1 MNGIYLKEKQK
12 QHPTYSMNKIKNLKP
27 NPNSQYRQGYFKP
40 TNLEKY
46 KGDPSVII
54 YRSMWEHRFMTWCD
68 LHTNI
73 TSWCSEP
80 IGIPFLNPCAKLV
93 NGMYQSAI
101 HNYYVDFY
109 ITVQK
114 DEKVSE
120 SWLIEIKPG
129 MQVPTTEQLLRLSKM
144 ITEGNKTDKKI
155 RRYNHELKTLLV
167 NRAKFLAAKKFAEER
182 GCKFA
187 VCDEHFLF

>member
-1 MNGIYLKEKQK
+1 MSN
-12 QHPTYSMNKIKNLKP
+12 IKNLKP
-27 NPNSQYRQGYFKP
+27 NQNSSFRQGYFKP
-40 TNLEKY
+40 NNLAKY
-46 KGDPSVII
+46 KGDPSQII

-68 LHTNI
+68 IHPNI
-73 TSWCSEP
+73 TKWSSEP
-80 IGIPFLNPCAKLV
+80 VAIPYINPCAKLV
-93 NGMYQSAI
+93 NGSYQPAK

-109 ITVQK
+109 ILVEK
-114 DEKVSE
+114 DGETQ

-129 MQVPTTEQLLRLSKM
+129 MQVPTSEQLNRLGKM
-144 ITEGNKTDKKI
+144 INEGNKTDKKI
-155 RRYNHELKTLLV
+155 KRYNYELKTLLV

>member
-1 MNGIYLKEKQK
+1 MSN
-12 QHPTYSMNKIKNLKP
+12 IKNLKP
-27 NPNSQYRQGYFKP
+27 NQNSSFRQGYFKP
-40 TNLEKY
+40 NKPEKY
-46 KGDPSVII
+46 KGDPNQII

-68 LHTNI
+68 IHPNI
-73 TSWCSEP
+73 REWSSEP
-80 IGIPFLNPCAKLV
+80 VGIPYSNPCAKLI
-93 NGMYQSAI
+93 NGQYQSAI
-101 HNYYVDFY
+101 HNYYVDFF
-109 ITVQK
+109 IKV
-114 DEKVSE
+114 EKE
-120 SWLIEIKPG
+120 ENIQAWLIEIKPG

-187 VCDEHFLF
+187 ICDEHFLF

>member
-1 MNGIYLKEKQK
+1 M
-12 QHPTYSMNKIKNLKP
+12 SKIKNLKP
-27 NPNSQYRQGYFKP
+27 NQNSSFKQGYFKP
-40 TNLEKY
+40 THPEKY
-46 KGDPSVII
+46 RGDYNQII

-68 LHTNI
+68 IHPNI
-73 TSWCSEP
+73 TKWSSEP
-80 IGIPFLNPCAKLV
+80 VGIPYINPCAKLV
-93 NGMYQSAI
+93 NGQYQPAQ
-101 HNYYVDFY
+101 HNYYVDFF

-114 DEKVSE
+114 EEAVQ

-155 RRYNHELKTLLV
+155 KRYNNELKTLLV